1 MFTHQRPAM
10 PSRYSRPSAST
21 TVESF
26 AEAMTSWRSSSCL
39 WGTMGWIT
47 LSRSRRTRSARLP
60 GLVVIPG
67 SSFWVLSRPSYR
79 RPARELLRADP
90 ETGDHL
96 LHGVVLGFEELGRGG
111 RVAVVDHHAGLV
123 DRRRHGRILH
133 RLLERPGQALDDL
146 ARRFGRD
153 EERHPD

>member
-26 AEAMTSWRSSSCL
+26 EEAMTSWRSSSCL

-60 GLVVIPG
+60 AAGVSGLVVIAG
-67 SSFWVLSRPSYR
+67 SSFSGCGL
-79 RPARELLRADP
+79 AHADP
-90 ETGDHL
+90 VGQPLGPRGAH
-96 LHGVVLGFEELGRGG
+96 VVLADEVEHGG
-111 RVAVVDHHAGLV
+111 
-123 DRRRHGRILH
+123 
-133 RLLERPGQALDDL
+133 
-146 ARRFGRD
+146 
-153 EERHPD
+153 